1 MIHRAGGASPLAPA
15 TNRDAAPDSIAPTGL
30 SKGLDDRSPR
40 NHPMWEFTGGDEIS
54 VQMTRSIYRRL
65 LQDAFELQVPVEWLV
80 ASIVADAVD
89 DESTE
94 SPDSVA
100 A

>member
-1 MIHRAGGASPLAPA
+1 
-15 TNRDAAPDSIAPTGL
+15 
-30 SKGLDDRSPR
+30 
-40 NHPMWEFTGGDEIS
+40 MWEFTGGDEIS